1 MRKRFLSHSVEQ
13 TYLIAEKEI
22 APCLKKG
29 DILVLDGDLGAGK
42 TTFARGFVKH
52 FGIDPEHVSSPT
64 FTLMNVYKGDEVTVL
79 HVDFYRILESDDI
92 FFEEFSEM
100 QEDAVSLVEW
110 GKKFID
116 ELAENSAGK
125 VYLLTFKVKG
135 ETERELVFEKYTDS

>member
-1 MRKRFLSHSVEQ
+1 MKKKFFSDSVEH

-22 APCLKKG
+22 APLLKKG
-29 DILVLDGDLGAGK
+29 DILVLDGELGAGK

-52 FGIDPEHVSSPT
+52 FGVNPEHVSSPT
-64 FTLMNVYKGDEVTVL
+64 FTLMNVYKGEKATVL

-100 QEDAVSLVEW
+100 QENAVSLVEW
-110 GKKFID
+110 GKKFIS

-135 ETERELVFEKYTDS
+135 ETEREFIFEEYSNS